1 MELEVAEILGSL
13 NPAAFV
19 IDAMPNMDLEQIRSN
34 AKPFLKRLRGL
45 RPGTPF
51 LLMEDAPK
59 TNGWFFRE
67 KLDDNRKRWN
77 AMRKIYRELQEEG
90 ERRIVYLKGNTLFG
104 TDGETAV
111 DSVHPGD
118 LGYERMTDQLVPLLK
133 KMLK

>member
-1 MELEVAEILGSL
+1 
-13 NPAAFV
+13 
-19 IDAMPNMDLEQIRSN
+19 MPNMDLEQIRSN

-77 AMRKIYRELQEEG
+77 AMRKIYRELQDEG

-118 LGYERMTDQLVPLLK
+118 LGYESMTDQLVPLLK